1 MLDMHLPQ
9 ISKLLKED
17 LLNTLHVCN
26 QLQDVGEVSLMFQG
40 INRSRSFKLVKF
52 TTMYLFLS
60 LLKEKFVFRLGL
72 KFVAYI
78 QTLCNKLIQDNKLI
92 F

>member
-1 MLDMHLPQ
+1 MFNTHLPQ

-26 QLQDVGEVSLMFQG
+26 LLQDVGEVSLMFQG
-40 INRSRSFKLVKF
+40 INCLSCLLDLPVCIH
-52 TTMYLFLS
+52 YLS
-60 LLKEKFVFRLGL
+60 LPKEKFVVRLAL

-78 QTLCNKLIQDNKLI
+78 QTLCNKFIQDNKLI